1 MYSSS
6 SQTPIGILQE
16 VATKRG
22 LVVHYEMVASEG
34 EVHEPI
40 YVFECKV
47 GKTVAIGKG
56 NYLSLHFIYFGNVLL
71 ITLYSTT
78 STSFCGVLYCLL
90 FLNAY

>member
-1 MYSSS
+1 MHPSS

-16 VATKRG
+16 LATKKG

-47 GKTVAIGKG
+47 GKVTALGKG
-56 NYLSLHFIYFGNVLL
+56 TLRKLSFRVTEFAN
-71 ITLYSTT
+71 
-78 STSFCGVLYCLL
+78 L
-90 FLNAY
+90 FLFVHI